1 MISKEVEMC
10 IPDATE
16 EEKPVTRLDSARE
29 NTGWSKEAAAV
40 YAATAKDAAI
50 HYADEA
56 RQRFGPAVEALGPK
70 AAAAGA
76 QARTSASQA
85 AQAARVQYAK
95 HVAPQLEYAF
105 LSLPPGAQQSTL
117 KAVHRAQE
125 AALAAKINAGKA
137 ADQAKATL
145 GPKVSDAYS
154 GAKATVVPAAQEAQ
168 VRGAAALTALQGHVT
183 AAEISDLAAKNI
195 KKENRSGWATG
206 LAVGGVVAIGAGVFA
221 WQWWRKQNN
230 PEWLVEPPAGAHN
243 GTGTHTADR
252 PADTGTTAADAPVNG
267 SVPHEQQGG
276 EDAPKPDSQPGQPD
290 ADRPKPHD
298 PRKPH

>member
-1 MISKEVEMC
+1 MC

-29 NTGWSKEAAAV
+29 NAGWNKEAAAA
-40 YAATAKDAAI
+40 YAATAKDAAL

-76 QARTSASQA
+76 QARSSATQA

-95 HVAPQLEYAF
+95 HVAPQLEQAF

-125 AALAAKINAGKA
+125 AALAAKINAAKA
-137 ADQAKATL
+137 AGQAKATL
-145 GPKVSDAYS
+145 GPKVTDAYS
-154 GAKATVVPAAQEAQ
+154 GARATVVPVAQEAQ

-183 AAEISDLAAKNI
+183 ASEISELAAKNI

-206 LAVGGVVAIGAGVFA
+206 LAVGGVVAIGAGVCA

-267 SVPHEQQGG
+267 SVPHDQQQGG
-276 EDAPKPDSQPGQPD
+276 DTTPKPTPPPPNRPD

>member
-1 MISKEVEMC
+1 M
-10 IPDATE
+10 
-16 EEKPVTRLDSARE
+16 TRLDSARE

-40 YAATAKDAAI
+40 YAATAKDAAL

-76 QARTSASQA
+76 QARTGATQA
-85 AQAARVQYAK
+85 AQAARIQYAK
-95 HVAPQLEYAF
+95 HVAPQLEQAFYA
-105 LSLPPGAQQSTL
+105 LPPGAQQSTL

-125 AALAAKINAGKA
+125 AALAAKISAAKA
-137 ADQAKATL
+137 ADQARTTL
-145 GPKVSDAYS
+145 APKVSDAYS
-154 GAKATVVPAAQEAQ
+154 GAMATVVPAAHEAQ

-183 AAEISDLAAKNI
+183 AAEISELAARNI
-195 KKENRSGWATG
+195 RKENRSGWTTG
-206 LAVGGVVAIGAGVFA
+206 LAVTGVVAIGAGVFA

-230 PEWLVEPPAGAHN
+230 PEWLVEPPADADGAQN
-243 GTGTHTADR
+243 GTTTGAAE
-252 PADTGTTAADAPVNG
+252 ADTSPGSTTPTASDAPVNG
-267 SVPHEQQGG
+267 SVPHEQQPDD
-276 EDAPKPDSQPGQPD
+276 DAAKPGPPSSQPNADQPN